1 MTASPSAFVPLNA
14 LEQAL
19 LDTQEGRLLP
29 AALFEQ
35 LNSATVFIL
44 LDQAIPEGGSWR
56 SDTGLLVLNSQS
68 GFPVI
73 ALFTAPERSIAW
85 LAQAPAY
92 PHGLQI
98 SFRWL
103 LQGISAGVGL
113 VLNPGAAVGV
123 ELPPSLVD
131 KLRASAGLA
140 GTRTDS

>member
-1 MTASPSAFVPLNA
+1 MTSSSAFAPLNA

-19 LDTQEGRLLP
+19 LDTQEGRMLP
-29 AALFEQ
+29 AAFFEQ
-35 LNSATVFIL
+35 LTGGTVFIL
-44 LDQAIPEGGSWR
+44 LDKAIPEGGSWT
-56 SDTGLLVLNSQS
+56 SDTSLLVLNSQS

-113 VLNPGAAVGV
+113 VLNPGSAVGV

-131 KLRASAGLA
+131 KLRASAGVTGA
-140 GTRTDS
+140 RADS

>member
-1 MTASPSAFVPLNA
+1 MTNASAFAPLNA

-19 LDTQEGRLLP
+19 LDTQEGRMLP
-29 AALFEQ
+29 AAFFEQ
-35 LNSATVFIL
+35 LSGATVFIL
-44 LDQAIPEGGSWR
+44 LDKAIPEGGSWT
-56 SDTGLLVLNSQS
+56 SDISLLVLNSQS

-113 VLNPGAAVGV
+113 VLNPGSAVGV
-123 ELPPSLVD
+123 ELPPGLVD
-131 KLRASAGLA
+131 KLRASAGVTGA
-140 GTRTDS
+140 RADS